1 MEQSGI
7 RSRVCVVGHE
17 MFRMGMQTERSG
29 NISTLIDQN
38 RLLITRRGSSL
49 RMLHPVTDLVEV
61 NGEGD
66 IPAEASSETRVHL
79 AIYRDTA
86 HKAIVHAHPHYA
98 IAISF
103 KQDLFIPVHNE
114 GRDLLGNVA
123 IVPST
128 SVEGAGE
135 GETAIVSALR
145 TKTAVIVRGHGVFC
159 CGPDVESAFYC
170 ATLLESSCKIWHL
183 ARMLPL

>member
-17 MFRMGMQTERSG
+17 MFRIGMQTERSG

-61 NGEGD
+61 NGVGD

-79 AIYRDTA
+79 SRYGSQSDRTRAPALRDSDQFQARLVYPCAQRRARLIGECSDSAFNKCGGGRRRGNSDSLRTA
-86 HKAIVHAHPHYA
+86 H
-98 IAISF
+98 
-103 KQDLFIPVHNE
+103 
-114 GRDLLGNVA
+114 
-123 IVPST
+123 
-128 SVEGAGE
+128 
-135 GETAIVSALR
+135 
-145 TKTAVIVRGHGVFC
+145 
-159 CGPDVESAFYC
+159 
-170 ATLLESSCKIWHL
+170 
-183 ARMLPL
+183 